1 MTKDTPYEL
10 EQVGATIRRLRMSK
24 GFSQESFADACGLD
38 RTYIGG
44 VERGERNLGL
54 KNLLKI
60 ARALGV
66 SPAELLVDVS
76 SDDGDPDAPF
86 S

>member
-1 MTKDTPYEL
+1 MVDKDL
-10 EQVGATIRRLRMSK
+10 KRFGARVHEEREHLGI
-24 GFSQESFADACGLD
+24 SQEELADRAGLH

-54 KNLLKI
+54 LNVLRI

-66 SPAELLVDVS
+66 SLCVLL
-76 SDDGDPDAPF
+76 DDAVRREHRGRL
-86 S
+86 